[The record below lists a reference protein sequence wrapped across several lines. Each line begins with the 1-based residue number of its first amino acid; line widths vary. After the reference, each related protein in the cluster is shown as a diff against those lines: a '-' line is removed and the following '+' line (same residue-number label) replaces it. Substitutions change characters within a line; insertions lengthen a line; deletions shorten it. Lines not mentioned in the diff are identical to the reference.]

1 MQSPFGSFFAIF
13 FFVSVAFAGIT
24 SLINMFEAVT
34 ESWQTRFQISR
45 TAAVLLCGGI
55 TFLAGMFLEAEP
67 KVGSWMDFIS
77 IVVVPAGAVLGAIS
91 IYYVLGYHKI
101 RSELELAGKSSSS
114 VVFA

>member
-1 MQSPFGSFFAIF
+1 
-13 FFVSVAFAGIT
+13 
-24 SLINMFEAVT
+24 MFEAVT
-34 ESWQTRFQISR
+34 ESWQTRFHISR

-101 RSELELAGKSSSS
+101 RSELELGREKPLPRCFRIVAKYVYVPLTVLVLLLG
-114 VVFA
+114 FLYHGIG